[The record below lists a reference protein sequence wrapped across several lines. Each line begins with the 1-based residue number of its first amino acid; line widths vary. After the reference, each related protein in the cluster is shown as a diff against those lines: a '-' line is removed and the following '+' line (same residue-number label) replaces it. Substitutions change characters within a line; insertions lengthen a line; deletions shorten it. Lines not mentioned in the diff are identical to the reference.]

1 MKIVNRD
8 TGAIVYENDF
18 SVAFETDKVNIG
30 DEHGFND
37 ANNAYIVMDGENVV
51 LKMESGDSA
60 FNTPLEIY
68 GVGKYLVEFDV
79 KPSEDYEGKLRL
91 L

>member
-1 MKIVNRD
+1 
-8 TGAIVYENDF
+8 
-18 SVAFETDKVNIG
+18 
-30 DEHGFND
+30 
-37 ANNAYIVMDGENVV
+37 MDGENVV